1 MVVVHALFRIKI
13 GYNILLGVMSSGFI
27 LSTNQSVISILFKT
41 EYSPKCM
48 LASSVVDRDLESRS
62 GQTESYKLGFVASP
76 LSTSSRSIKQ
86 KEQRLIGSESG

>member
-1 MVVVHALFRIKI
+1 MVYNNLIKIKI

-41 EYSPKCM
+41 EYSPKYM

-62 GQTESYKLGFVASP
+62 GQTKNYKLAFVVSP
-76 LSTSSRSIKQ
+76 LSM
-86 KEQRLIGSESG
+86 

>member
-1 MVVVHALFRIKI
+1 MVVVHALFKLNI

-41 EYSPKCM
+41 EYSPKYI
-48 LASSVVDRDLESRS
+48 LASSVGDRDFEPRS
-62 GQTESYKLGFVASP
+62 GQTKNYKLAFVASP
-76 LSTSSRSIKQ
+76 LSTPPRSIKQ